1 MAIKHP
7 LKKPVSIDIYSFVR
21 DRVLRSGLP
30 YNITGVAIERRVML
44 GLDKD
49 LGIKPPEVRIR

>member
-7 LKKPVSIDIYSFVR
+7 LKKPVSIDMYLFIR
-21 DRVLRSGLP
+21 DRVLRSRLP